1 MRFRLRTLLIVMAA
15 LPPALAGWWLAALDP
30 ESATLAIVLGAIPGL
45 LIFALIATA
54 IRLTR
59 ERHES

>member
-1 MRFRLRTLLIVMAA
+1 MRYRLRTLLIVLAV

-30 ESATLAIVLGAIPGL
+30 ESATIALVFGAIPGL

-59 ERHES
+59 ERLDS